1 MISSKPTIFCD
12 IDGTLVKHALPTES
26 CKKNHKLEILEGT
39 IEKILEWETKGYRL
53 ILTTGRKECSR
64 KITERQLSEAGIIY
78 DQLIMNIGGGARYLI
93 NDKKSNGEI
102 ACYSFS
108 PIRDQG
114 IKDIEI

>member
-1 MISSKPTIFCD
+1 MIQAKPTIFCD
-12 IDGTLVKHALPTES
+12 IDGTLVKHVLPTES

-64 KITERQLSEAGIIY
+64 QITERQLSEAGIIY

-108 PIRDQG
+108 PIRNQG